1 MIVHIINATRLIL
14 PSRISVFSLFL
25 VINLLARVSNL
36 SQCRKQK
43 CRKPLKIGDYLS
55 KLFMVG
61 TSWDNVDFSNTIR
74 HIVYVSLLFL

>member
-61 TSWDNVDFSNTIR
+61 TA
-74 HIVYVSLLFL
+74 